1 MATTILT
8 GPLGLFDAD
17 TRDKAS
23 PQRILYLANFG
34 QPAFPSGTS
43 LVNGTAATNLL
54 LKRKQVATA
63 RAQIAD
69 APDFIVEATTT
80 AAETGAVCELI
91 ARGVTFPANSER
103 LVNVDFYVA
112 GNATD
117 ETGWA
122 RHTALVSGGTT
133 PIVRVV
139 TVPASTPVQVGGNT
153 LSGVAA
159 AGFTATPAV
168 TVTAGSGTLTVNV
181 VSAEAENLN
190 WKVFIRLGKLVP
202 LRVPAS

>member
-8 GPLGLFDAD
+8 GPIGLFDAD

-23 PQRILYLANFG
+23 PQRILYLANCG
-34 QPAFPSGTS
+34 QSLFPSGTS
-43 LVNGTAATNLL
+43 LANGTAATNIL
-54 LKRKQVATA
+54 LKKKQIATA

-69 APDFIVEATTT
+69 APDFYIEVNTT
-80 AAETGAVCELI
+80 AAETGAADELI

-103 LVNVDFYVA
+103 LINVDFYVA
-112 GNATD
+112 GNASD

-153 LSGVAA
+153 LSGVAG
-159 AGFTATPAV
+159 AGFTATPDRSDRERGSNGRFV
-168 TVTAGSGTLTVNV
+168 KRETA
-181 VSAEAENLN
+181 
-190 WKVFIRLGKLVP
+190 
-202 LRVPAS
+202 AS